1 MEMSLDLEVEDE
13 LPLVEELYSEG
24 NKIFTES
31 SLVPKDGVYLGLDI
45 SEVSSGVCLYKN
57 GEKLL
62 ANIGL
67 ETSENEDFYEVK
79 LRRELKGY
87 LAEFIDGLELD
98 LVIIEDAYQ
107 GINPITT
114 RMLYALNTAIDELI
128 LDGLVKCK
136 KFLRVTN
143 GTWKSWLFTIDTENR
158 FCGLKDKVR
167 IQKCLELLGV
177 HEEGKG
183 FQDRLDATG
192 MLLGYFLEGYKSIG
206 KKRFKSF
213 NIGDICFSHKADI
226 DFISEEVRE
235 ERCEDE
241 VNIEIV
247 DLGLRKLSKDLIL
260 SYIQDDPKPVYVFSK
275 EIVLG
280 AFGSKLSIETDV
292 DAGYLGFWL
301 KKSKYKKVGEA

>member
-1 MEMSLDLEVEDE
+1 MGLESNE
-13 LPLVEELYSEG
+13 LNTSTAEISTDTCRKISE
-24 NKIFTES
+24 F
-31 SLVPKDGVYLGLDI
+31 SLVPSVGFYLGLDI
-45 SEVSSGVCLYKN
+45 SEASSGVCLYKN
-57 GEKLL
+57 GEKIL
-62 ANIGL
+62 ANIAL

-87 LAEFIDGLELD
+87 LLEFIEGVELD
-98 LVIIEDAYQ
+98 LALIEDAYQ

-114 RMLYALNTAIDELI
+114 RKLYALNTAIDELI

-136 KFLRVTN
+136 KFLRVAN
-143 GTWKSWLFTIDTENR
+143 GTWKSWLFTIDTENM

-192 MLLGYFLEGYKSIG
+192 MLLGYFLEGYKSDG
-206 KKRFKSF
+206 KKKCKSF
-213 NIGDICFSHKADI
+213 SIGDVCFSHKADI

-241 VNIEIV
+241 VNIELI
-247 DLGLRKLSKDLIL
+247 DLGLRKLSRELIL
-260 SYIQDDPKPVYVFSK
+260 SYLQDDPKPVYVFDK
-275 EIVLG
+275 EVVLG
-280 AFGSKLSIETDV
+280 AFGSKLGICTDV
-292 DAGYLGFWL
+292 DEGYLGFWL
-301 KKSKYKKVGEA
+301 KRSKYKKVGD

>member
-13 LPLVEELYSEG
+13 LPLVEELCSEG
-24 NKIFTES
+24 DKIFTES

-67 ETSENEDFYEVK
+67 ETSEKEDFYEVK

-107 GINPITT
+107 GVNPLTT
-114 RMLYALNTAIDELI
+114 RKLYALNTAIDELI
-128 LDGLVKCK
+128 LDGVVQCK
-136 KFLRVTN
+136 KFLRVAN
-143 GTWKSWLFTIDTENR
+143 STWKSWLFTIDTENR

-167 IQKCLELLGV
+167 IKKCLELLGV

>member
-1 MEMSLDLEVEDE
+1 MGFSIEMGLDDE
-13 LPLVEELYSEG
+13 NFIGEEIASEG
-24 NKIFTES
+24 IRLISES
-31 SLVPKDGVYLGLDI
+31 SLVPKDGFYLGLDI

-57 GEKLL
+57 GEKFL

-67 ETSENEDFYEVK
+67 DTSEKEDFYEVK

-87 LAEFIDGLELD
+87 LLEFIDGTELD

-107 GINPITT
+107 GINPSTT
-114 RMLYALNTAIDELI
+114 RKLYALNTAIDELI

-136 KFLRVTN
+136 KFLRVSN
-143 GTWKSWLFTIDTENR
+143 STWKSWLFSIDVEGK

-177 HEEGKG
+177 YEEGKG

-192 MLLGYFLEGYKSIG
+192 MLLGYFLEGYKDSG
-206 KKRFKSF
+206 KKKFKGFS
-213 NIGDICFSHKADI
+213 ISDICFSHKADI

-235 ERCEDE
+235 ERCVDE
-241 VNIEIV
+241 VGIEV
-247 DLGLRKLSKDLIL
+247 VELGLKKLSKDLIL
-260 SYIQDDPKPVYVFSK
+260 SYIQDNPKPVYVFDK

-280 AFGSKLSIETDV
+280 AFGSKLGIDTEV
-292 DAGYLGFWL
+292 DSGYLGFWL
-301 KKSKYKKVGEA
+301 KRSKYKKVGET